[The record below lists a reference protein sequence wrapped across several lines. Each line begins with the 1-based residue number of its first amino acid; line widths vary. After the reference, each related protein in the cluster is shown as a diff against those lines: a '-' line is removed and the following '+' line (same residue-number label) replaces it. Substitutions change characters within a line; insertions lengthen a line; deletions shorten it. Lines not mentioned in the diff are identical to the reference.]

1 MSCLRIDEEGGRR
14 RREAVECSSQGN
26 NRFGSFG
33 QEGSKL
39 KQGTS
44 GHASQCFG
52 EKLQYM
58 SLLLLLFNSA
68 LLHAIFLTLHMFCE
82 MEERPCSLAYVLFF
96 LVQIGVYGFKSLG
109 FTNSWSPSEY
119 K

>member
-1 MSCLRIDEEGGRR
+1 MFQAGGIGFLVPVTTDSIVHTILFCHVYVVPCLIDEEGGRR

-44 GHASQCFG
+44 VHASQCFG

-68 LLHAIFLTLHMFCE
+68 LLHAIFFNTAH
-82 MEERPCSLAYVLFF
+82 VL
-96 LVQIGVYGFKSLG
+96 
-109 FTNSWSPSEY
+109 
-119 K
+119 